1 MLERALKSREPTCTV
16 IALVVL
22 LGFAAGSACGA
33 DHAPDPIARLCEY
46 GITLAL
52 SGREA
57 TAESVFVSILSR
69 SPGNALAL
77 NNLGNLH
84 LWRGDAELALAFY
97 ARAGVADSTDPGIML
112 NEAVALAMISDEA
125 GESRAH
131 EAVSRAGGA
140 QAAAQLLGLRYSD
153 NGASETSRGSGQPP
167 LTREDVLALL
177 RAAVRAVPPDTARVA
192 VPSPAPRPPK
202 PVPTFRSAGARAGFD
217 TAPVVYWKR

>member
-1 MLERALKSREPTCTV
+1 MMERAMKSREPTCAV
-16 IALVVL
+16 IALVIF
-22 LGFAAGSACGA
+22 LGLAAGSACGA
-33 DHAPDPIARLCEY
+33 DFAPDSLTGLCEY

-52 SGREA
+52 SGRED
-57 TAESVFVSILSR
+57 TAESVFVSLLSR

-77 NNLGNLH
+77 NNLGNLQ

-97 ARAGVADSTDPGIML
+97 ARAGLVDSTDPGIML

-125 GESRAH
+125 AESRAH

-140 QAAAQLLGLRYSD
+140 EAAAQLLGLRYSD
-153 NGASETSRGSGQPP
+153 GGADETSRGAGRPP

-177 RAAVRAVPPDTARVA
+177 RAAVRAVPADTARAV
-192 VPSPAPRPPK
+192 VPSELPRPPK
-202 PVPTFRSAGARAGFD
+202 QVPTFRSAGARAGFD